1 MNSKTK
7 ELTLNAL
14 FIAITVVMAVIPNLG
29 MIHLGAV
36 SITIMHIPVIIA
48 GIILGMR
55 SAVIN
60 SLAFGLSSMFISATR
75 PTMPLEVFFVN
86 PLVSVIP
93 RLLFGISVALIYK
106 LLLKTK
112 LSFALRTAITA
123 ALSTLL
129 HTIFVLTPL
138 YFLIVRSNDI
148 QLINSLPGSIFTFL
162 WITLVSNGVLEIIAS
177 ILISMPITSALK
189 KVQVEA

>member
-75 PTMPLEVFFVN
+75 PTMPLDVFFVN

>member
-75 PTMPLEVFFVN
+75 PTMPLDVFFVN

-106 LLLKTK
+106 LLLNSK

-129 HTIFVLTPL
+129 HTVFVLTPL

-148 QLINSLPGSIFTFL
+148 QLINSLPSSIFTFL

>member
-75 PTMPLEVFFVN
+75 PTMPLDVFFVN

-106 LLLKTK
+106 LLLKSK

-129 HTIFVLTPL
+129 HTVFVLTPL

-148 QLINSLPGSIFTFL
+148 QLINSLPSSIFTFL

-177 ILISMPITSALK
+177 ILISMPITSSLK